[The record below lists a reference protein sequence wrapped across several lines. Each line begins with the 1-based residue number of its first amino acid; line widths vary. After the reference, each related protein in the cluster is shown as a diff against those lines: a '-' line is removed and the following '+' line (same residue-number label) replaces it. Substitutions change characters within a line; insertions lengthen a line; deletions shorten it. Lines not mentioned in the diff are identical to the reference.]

1 MMLEKHYSL
10 SEAARIM
17 GVDGRALQCWLRQDL
32 GIILPRVR
40 HGTKAMIRERDIE
53 RVLEIRRDARGGRM
67 HR

>member
-10 SEAARIM
+10 SEAARII
-17 GVDGRALQCWLRQDL
+17 GVDRRALKCWLRQDL

-40 HGTKAMIRERDIE
+40 HGAKVMIRERDIE
-53 RVLEIRRDARGGRM
+53 RVLEIRRDADGARQ